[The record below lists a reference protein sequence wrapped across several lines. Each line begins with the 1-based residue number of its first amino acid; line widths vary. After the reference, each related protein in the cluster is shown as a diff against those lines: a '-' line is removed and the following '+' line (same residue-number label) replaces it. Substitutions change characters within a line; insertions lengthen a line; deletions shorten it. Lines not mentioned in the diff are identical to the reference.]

1 MGTFQA
7 FKFVRRKASISVL
20 IYMPFSQQN
29 TSKKKSVTSYTHSYC
44 ITDCIFEAGNG
55 LGIRVV
61 GGKEVPGCN
70 GDIGAYVA
78 KVLPGGAAEQTGKI
92 LEGERFSQTNASF
105 LCQNIVV
112 ES

>member
-1 MGTFQA
+1 MC
-7 FKFVRRKASISVL
+7 
-20 IYMPFSQQN
+20 
-29 TSKKKSVTSYTHSYC
+29 SYS
-44 ITDCIFEAGNG
+44 ITDYIFSAGNG

-92 LEGERFSQTNASF
+92 LEGKLFLQIVLSF
-105 LCQNIVV
+105 V
-112 ES
+112 